1 VPNVNPKGA
10 PVIRE
15 ERAAIF
21 ATDCLGCRA
30 PEGGFHGQDCP
41 AMDESKPSKLLTID
55 VKTLIRQYGLE
66 PRWATIDRG
75 GLLTIA
81 GRSKE
86 K

>member
-1 VPNVNPKGA
+1 MPPLKGA
-10 PVIRE
+10 DVRA

-21 ATDCLGCRA
+21 ATDCLGCGA
-30 PEGGFHGQDCP
+30 QEGGFHGDECP
-41 AMDESKPSKLLTID
+41 SFHGGESRILTID

-66 PRWATIDRG
+66 PRWATIDRD

-86 K
+86 A